1 MFEFGILGP
10 LVLRH
15 DAGDITLSGMRRR
28 QLLIRLLIS
37 ATRHV
42 PAELLIEEL
51 WEGAAP
57 RGASST
63 IQSHISF
70 LRRNLPADRLR
81 YEEGAYALR
90 VAEDELDA
98 SLAARE
104 SRDGGRALEA
114 GDLEDAVGLLR
125 RSLGRWRGIPLA
137 DVRGVSWALPEIARL
152 GELQIATLEAL
163 HEALLAQGRAQEV
176 VQSAEPAVA
185 LYPLRERLWAQ
196 LMLALYR
203 TDRQAEALRTYAR
216 LRTNLVDELGLEP
229 NRELVELETSIL
241 LHKPA
246 LDWTPPSTSR
256 IPTGGETS
264 NPPGDAGVS
273 LPLPDKLAVTLH
285 GFFGRA
291 PIFIGRERESELLR
305 QAMKAAA
312 AEGHVRAVLIG
323 GEPGIGKTLLAVTV
337 ANDAHS
343 AGATVLYGRCDED
356 LGIPYQPWREALSH
370 LFNHASPTLD
380 SLVER
385 HHPALSTLGL
395 LGPAMDVGGTQDV
408 EIYVLFR
415 AVLDLLAAMASL
427 DRGLVLVLDDLHWAD
442 LQTLQLLRTLVTG
455 THRMPV
461 LVIVTFR
468 DSEIVSG
475 TPFASLLADLR
486 RDARVERINLK
497 GLDGQELLSLLE
509 TEAGHDLDESVLP
522 LRDALLSETEGNPF
536 FVGEMLRHLTET
548 GALTYDDIG
557 GWAPESELVSQDMP
571 ASLSEVISERVAR
584 LGTLAAGIL
593 PIAAVI
599 GREFELDVLA
609 TATETEPGV
618 VLDELEKATKA
629 SILIDLGA
637 GRFSFTHALVD
648 RALYA
653 QLNPTRRAF
662 AHAHV
667 AEAIA
672 RVSSNNPGRTAEIA
686 HHWMKATVPQDGAK
700 ALSYARQAADYA
712 LSRLAPDE
720 ARRWYT
726 EALGLLDQQ
735 GVDEEHLRCELL
747 VGLGDAM
754 RQCGDPAHRETLL
767 LSARLATEL
776 DDTSL
781 VVRAAI
787 ANTRGFFA
795 EAGHVDTDRLAVL
808 EEAKRRTQGG
818 SGSQR
823 ARVLGLLAAEL
834 AFSDQHERRRS
845 VADEALAAARETAD
859 VATLVAVLNHRIA
872 AIQAPDTLG
881 EVLAN
886 TAEALRL
893 ADGVHNPLLS
903 SFAAGWRYVVAWQA
917 VDRTEADRM
926 WRIMEEAATALGQ
939 PTLRWLVAFMAAHRA
954 TVDGELA
961 EAERLTEEAL
971 KFGMDTGQPDAFSV
985 YGAQILRIA
994 RERDTAEDFIP
1005 ILEGVVVSSPDDAAA
1020 QTLLA
1025 RLYCDLGR
1033 FEEAR
1038 GCVEPYVNTNFS
1050 IHRNVFWMCTL
1061 SLIADTLGDINWVE
1075 PAPTLSVLIGRYA
1088 AQWDWIGPT
1097 SNGPVARVAARLS
1110 VLVEDDATADA
1121 LFRQAVSISEAM
1133 RSPLHLAHS
1142 HLDWGRALAL
1152 RPGPHAKLEAR
1163 AHLEQAATLADAK
1176 DLRLLR
1182 RLATNALVN
1191 ID

>member
-10 LVLRH
+10 LVLRR
-15 DAGDITLSGMRRR
+15 DDEDIILSGMRRR
-28 QLLIRLLIS
+28 WLLIRLLLS
-37 ATRHV
+37 ANQHV
-42 PAELLIEEL
+42 PAELLIEDL
-51 WEGAAP
+51 WEGEAP
-57 RGASST
+57 TGARST

-70 LRRNLPADRLR
+70 LRRNLLADRLR
-81 YEEGAYALR
+81 YENGAYVLQ

-98 SLAARE
+98 FLAARE
-104 SRDGGRALEA
+104 SRDGRRTLEVGRLE
-114 GDLEDAVGLLR
+114 EAVDLLR
-125 RSLGRWRGIPLA
+125 RSLARWRGTPLA
-137 DVRGVSWALPEIARL
+137 DVRGVSWALPEVTRL
-152 GELQIATLEAL
+152 DELQTTTLEAL
-163 HEALLAQGRAQEV
+163 HDALLGQGRAQEV
-176 VQSAEPAVA
+176 VLSAEPAVA
-185 LYPLRERLWAQ
+185 LHPLRERMWAQ

-203 TDRQAEALRTYAR
+203 TDRQAEALRAFAR
-216 LRTNLVDELGLEP
+216 LRKILGDELGLEP
-229 NRELVELETSIL
+229 TRELVELETSIL
-241 LHKPA
+241 LHNPG
-246 LDWTPPSTSR
+246 LDWTPPIASR
-256 IPTGGETS
+256 IPTGGAIS
-264 NPPGDAGVS
+264 NTPGDAGVR
-273 LPLPDKLAVTLH
+273 LPLPDTLAATSY
-285 GFFGRA
+285 GPFGRA
-291 PIFIGRERESELLR
+291 PMFIGREQESELLR
-305 QAMKAAA
+305 QSLKVVTT
-312 AEGHVRAVLIG
+312 EGHVRAVLIG
-323 GEPGIGKTLLAVTV
+323 GEPGIGKTHLAVTV

-343 AGATVLYGRCDED
+343 AGAIALYGRCDED

-370 LFNHASPTLD
+370 LLDHAPPSLD

-385 HHPALSTLGL
+385 NSLALSTLGL

-415 AVLDLLAAMASL
+415 AVLDLLAAMASI
-427 DRGLVLVLDDLHWAD
+427 DCGLVLVLDDLHWAD

-522 LRDALLSETEGNPF
+522 LRDALLSETGGNPF
-536 FVGEMLRHLTET
+536 FVGEMLRHLIET
-548 GALTYDDIG
+548 GALIYDDIG
-557 GWAPESELVSQDMP
+557 GWASESELVSQDMP
-571 ASLSEVISERVAR
+571 ASLSEVIAERVAR

-593 PIAAVI
+593 SIAAVI
-599 GREFELDVLA
+599 GREFEFDVLA
-609 TATETEPGV
+609 AATETHRGV
-618 VLDELEKATKA
+618 LLDELEKATKA
-629 SILIDLGA
+629 SILIDLGS

-648 RALYA
+648 RALYG
-653 QLNPTRRAF
+653 QLSPTRRAF

-672 RVSSNNPGRTAEIA
+672 SVSSNDPGRTAEIA

-700 ALSYARQAADYA
+700 ALSYAKQAADYA

-720 ARRWYT
+720 AKRWYT

-735 GVDEEHLRCELL
+735 GFDKEHLRCELL

-767 LSARLATEL
+767 LSARLAAEI

-787 ANTRGFFA
+787 ANTRGFFS
-795 EAGHVDTDRLAVL
+795 EAGHVDTDKLAVL
-808 EEAKRRTQGG
+808 EDAERRTHGS

-834 AFSDQHERRRS
+834 AFSDQNERRRS
-845 VADEALAAARETAD
+845 VADEALASARETTDA
-859 VATLVAVLNHRIA
+859 ATLVAVLNHRIV
-872 AIQAPDTLG
+872 AIQSPDTLG

-893 ADGVHNPLLS
+893 ADGVHNPLAR
-903 SFAAGWRYVVAWQA
+903 SFAAGWRYLVAWQA

-926 WRIMEEAATALGQ
+926 WEIMEEAATALGQ

-954 TVDGELA
+954 TVVGELA

-994 RERDTAEDFIP
+994 RERDMAENFIP
-1005 ILEGVVVSSPDDAAA
+1005 ILEGVVASSPDDATARSM
-1020 QTLLA
+1020 LA

-1033 FEEAR
+1033 VEEAR
-1038 GCVEPYVNTNFS
+1038 GCVEKYVNSNFS
-1050 IHRNVFWMCTL
+1050 IDRNVFWMCTL

-1075 PAPTLSVLIGRYA
+1075 PALTLSELLRRYA
-1088 AQWDWIGPT
+1088 GQWDWIGPT
-1097 SNGPVARVAARLS
+1097 SNGPVARSAARLS
-1110 VLVEDDATADA
+1110 VLVEDDGAADA

-1142 HLDWGRALAL
+1142 HLDWGRALVL

-1163 AHLEQAATLADAK
+1163 DHLEQAAKLADAK
-1176 DLRLLR
+1176 DLGLLR
-1182 RLATNALVN
+1182 RLAATALET